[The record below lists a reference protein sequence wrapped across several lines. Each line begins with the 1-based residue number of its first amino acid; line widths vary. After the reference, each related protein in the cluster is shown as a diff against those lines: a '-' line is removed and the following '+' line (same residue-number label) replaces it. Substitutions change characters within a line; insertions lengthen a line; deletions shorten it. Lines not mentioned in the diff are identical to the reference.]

1 MPSRKTKGNK
11 KRKAPSGPV
20 QKEMLKNVKNKIKR
34 ENLLAKARDEH
45 NISKHKSRK
54 ELLKME
60 EADPELKAERL
71 ANNVPSTIE
80 AMREYDE
87 TVNVAVEGEDEFE
100 EYFRDK
106 KAPKVLITTSKNAR
120 AEAYELA
127 DQLVNVISGA
137 EFIKRGHKFS
147 MKEIARFCINREYTD
162 LIVIS
167 EDRKV
172 VNGLTFVH
180 LPNGPTFFFSL
191 TSLVMPKQISGHG
204 RATKHSPELVLN
216 NFSTRLGST
225 VGRLFQSLFPQT
237 PEFVGRQVV
246 TMHNQRDYIFFRRH
260 RYVFKETERVG
271 LQELGPQF
279 TLKLRRV
286 HRGIAEELEWE
297 HRPDMDKEKHK
308 FYL

>member
-1 MPSRKTKGNK
+1 MPSRKTKGYK
-11 KRKAPSGPV
+11 KRKTSSVSIPKDA
-20 QKEMLKNVKNKIKR
+20 LKSVKNKIKR
-34 ENLLAKARDEH
+34 ENLLAKVRDEH
-45 NISKHKSRK
+45 NISKHKARK
-54 ELLKME
+54 ERLKME
-60 EADPELKAERL
+60 ASDPELKAERL
-71 ANNVPSTIE
+71 ASNIPSTIE
-80 AMREYDE
+80 AMRVYDE
-87 TVNVAVEGEDEFE
+87 TVNVAAEGEDEFE

-106 KAPKVLITTSKNAR
+106 KPPKVLITTSKNAR
-120 AEAYELA
+120 GEAYELS
-127 DQLVNVISGA
+127 DQLIDIIPGS
-137 EFIKRGHKFS
+137 EFVKRGHKFS
-147 MKEIARFCINREYTD
+147 MKEIAKFCNNREFTD
-162 LIVIS
+162 LVVIS
-167 EDRKV
+167 EDKKE

-180 LPNGPTFFFSL
+180 LPNGPTMFFSL
-191 TSLVMPKQISGHG
+191 TSLRMPKQISGHG
-204 RATKHSPELVLN
+204 RATEHSPELILN

-246 TMHNQRDYIFFRRH
+246 TLHNQRDFIFFRRH

-286 HRGIAEELEWE
+286 QRGIAEEMEWE